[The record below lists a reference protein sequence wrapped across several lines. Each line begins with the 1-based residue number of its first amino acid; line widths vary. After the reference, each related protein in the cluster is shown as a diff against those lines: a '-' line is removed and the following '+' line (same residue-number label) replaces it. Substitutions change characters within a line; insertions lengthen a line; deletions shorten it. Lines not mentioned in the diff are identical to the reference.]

1 MSGVGQDSVPDH
13 VIEVLDVAGGP
24 TDCRLHE
31 PSQVYYRE
39 IQRAMPSHFRHA
51 SAKRTLMLDETLR
64 TTDRR
69 RRGETGRLIAYLHFP
84 GATMMLRN
92 DTRP

>member
-39 IQRAMPSHFRHA
+39 IQRAMLGKPGRVYYREIQRAMLSHFRRA
-51 SAKRTLMLDETLR
+51 SAQRKQIVHSAPA
-64 TTDRR
+64 
-69 RRGETGRLIAYLHFP
+69 GEDFRQTA
-84 GATMMLRN
+84 MK
-92 DTRP
+92 